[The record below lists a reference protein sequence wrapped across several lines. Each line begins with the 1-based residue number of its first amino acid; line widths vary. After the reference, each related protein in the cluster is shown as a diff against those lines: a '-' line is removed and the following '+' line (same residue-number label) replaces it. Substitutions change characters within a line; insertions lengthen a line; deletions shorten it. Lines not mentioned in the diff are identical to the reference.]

1 MAKPLPRIDEP
12 QRPERPDTASHKPNV
27 MSVAR
32 LENPPDAKEPVGHSR
47 TLRHVMSLSIK
58 KLPMRHREILSKKIN
73 QLLDADARLMDGS
86 YVTNK
91 SAAILWIIE
100 NEVKL

>member
-1 MAKPLPRIDEP
+1 MAKPLPRIDGTEVVQQP
-12 QRPERPDTASHKPNV
+12 QPQIQK
-27 MSVAR
+27 R
-32 LENPPDAKEPVGHSR
+32 LENPPNAKESVGHSR

-58 KLPMRHREILSKKIN
+58 KLPMRHREILNKKIN

-91 SAAILWIIE
+91 
-100 NEVKL
+100 

>member
-1 MAKPLPRIDEP
+1 MAKPLPRIDGTEVVQQPRP
-12 QRPERPDTASHKPNV
+12 QIQKQLETPPEV
-27 MSVAR
+27 
-32 LENPPDAKEPVGHSR
+32 KEVVGHSR